1 MINFFGIKKIILYY
15 LNSVYICSCLL
26 CIFIGE
32 CYFYKKNV
40 LLMLLII
47 FKLIILVL
55 NVFFIKRFLLCYIF
69 FEFCYCMNINLL
81 GWVLSVFFIF

>member
-32 CYFYKKNV
+32 CYFYKMNV

-47 FKLIILVL
+47 FKLIILIL
-55 NVFFIKRFLLCYIF
+55 NVFFNKDFYCVIYFLSFVI
-69 FEFCYCMNINLL
+69 
-81 GWVLSVFFIF
+81 V